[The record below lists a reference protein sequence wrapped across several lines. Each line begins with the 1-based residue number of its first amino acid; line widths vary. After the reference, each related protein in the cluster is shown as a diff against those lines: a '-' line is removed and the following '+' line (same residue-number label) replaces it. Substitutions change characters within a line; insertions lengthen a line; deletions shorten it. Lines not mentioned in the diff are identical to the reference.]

1 MIDFSTIKNELDNF
15 ENESIDIIDDL
26 KFNQRENIKKIVYYY
41 NSEFIKGK
49 YDDQGDRKAFF
60 NVSKVSCDVCEK
72 AIDFDVK
79 DITLRTAQKGAEVKT
94 WFLEK
99 DFKHWAKE
107 NQFGKK
113 LNRIFH
119 ELPIYGSVV
128 LKKVKG
134 DYYFVDL
141 KNFAV
146 QQDADTLTDASY
158 IIEVHTY
165 NPLQFKRIAKENNWE
180 DWEKA
185 LEEKTQITVYER
197 YGEDDDLN
205 YRRTII
211 AKGESG
217 SEGVIMVDDIVEEHP
232 YWEFHLNKLS
242 GRWQGV
248 GMVEMSFEPQVR
260 INQLINQR
268 VKSSYWN
275 ALRLWQCKDPG
286 VKRNLLEDV
295 KNGEILQVNDPISQV
310 DMVDRNVVASENE
323 LNRWVNNK
331 NEITFSYDVMR
342 GEALPS
348 RTPLG
353 TTQLLASQA
362 TSYFGQIQE
371 NIALDVKEW
380 VFDILEGFRISN
392 SKEHNLKIIGSDLE
406 EYNLMLIN
414 TRVKNELLGYIFK
427 KLRIPTKEEFEL
439 LKAMVAENIKKGKE
453 KIETLPSDFF
463 KDLKYEID
471 IMITGESFDSSVD
484 NANRIALIQLMSSDP
499 ALFNDPRK
507 RKVLAP
513 ILERMGISPVELD
526 GGEQQNLQEMVQ
538 RGGGGVSKPVMPA
551 YPTPGETRTN
561 L

>member
-1 MIDFSTIKNELDNF
+1 
-15 ENESIDIIDDL
+15 
-26 KFNQRENIKKIVYYY
+26 
-41 NSEFIKGK
+41 
-49 YDDQGDRKAFF
+49 
-60 NVSKVSCDVCEK
+60 
-72 AIDFDVK
+72 
-79 DITLRTAQKGAEVKT
+79 
-94 WFLEK
+94 
-99 DFKHWAKE
+99 
-107 NQFGKK
+107 
-113 LNRIFH
+113 
-119 ELPIYGSVV
+119 
-128 LKKVKG
+128 
-134 DYYFVDL
+134 
-141 KNFAV
+141 
-146 QQDADTLTDASY
+146 
-158 IIEVHTY
+158 
-165 NPLQFKRIAKENNWE
+165 
-180 DWEKA
+180 
-185 LEEKTQITVYER
+185 
-197 YGEDDDLN
+197 
-205 YRRTII
+205 
-211 AKGESG
+211 
-217 SEGVIMVDDIVEEHP
+217 VEEHP

-414 TRVKNELLGYIFK
+414 TRVKNELLKYIFK
-427 KLRIPTKEEFEL
+427 KLRVPTKEEFGL